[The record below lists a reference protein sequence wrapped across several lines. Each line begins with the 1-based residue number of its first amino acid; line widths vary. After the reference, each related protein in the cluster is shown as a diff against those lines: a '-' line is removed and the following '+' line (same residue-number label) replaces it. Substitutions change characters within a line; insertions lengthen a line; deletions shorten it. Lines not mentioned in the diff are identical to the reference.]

1 MKGEGPKPEEKVWT
15 AREVRFTIL
24 ELSERMRAAW
34 RRVKDSEP
42 DKDYYSILGAGR
54 EATREEIERR
64 YKRLAQQHHPD
75 RGGDE
80 EEMKTLNEAWRVLG
94 NADSRRVYDSK
105 RAGARE
111 VYRAHKPVSTPS
123 AQADPLSGR
132 IVGALLCV
140 FVGLVLLFLV
150 KAQYVFFLWPLAL
163 LAFGIVAFGV
173 LMAHGALVFARE
185 QVAPA
190 HPMRRLVWAQE
201 VLFWSCVAGGGY
213 GIYLA
218 LAAV

>member
-1 MKGEGPKPEEKVWT
+1 M
-15 AREVRFTIL
+15 RE
-24 ELSERMRAAW
+24 
-34 RRVKDSEP
+34 SEP

-64 YKRLAQQHHPD
+64 YKRLARRHHPD

-94 NADSRRVYDSK
+94 NEDSRRAYDSR
-105 RAGARE
+105 RARPRE
-111 VYRAHKPVSTPS
+111 AYRAHTPAASPS
-123 AQADPLSGR
+123 AHADPLSGR

-140 FVGLVLLFLV
+140 FAGLVLLFLV
-150 KAQYVFFLWPLAL
+150 KAHYIFFLWPLAL
-163 LAFGIVAFGV
+163 LALGIVGFGV
-173 LMAHGALVFARE
+173 LMAHGALTFARE

-190 HPMRRLVWAQE
+190 HPVRRLVWAQE
-201 VLFWSCVAGGGY
+201 VLFWGCVCVGGY
-213 GIYLA
+213 GVYLA